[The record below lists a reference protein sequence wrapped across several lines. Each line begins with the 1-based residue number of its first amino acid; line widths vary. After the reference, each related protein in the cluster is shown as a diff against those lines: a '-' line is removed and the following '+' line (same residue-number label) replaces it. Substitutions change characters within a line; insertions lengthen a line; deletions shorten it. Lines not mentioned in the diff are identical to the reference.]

1 MNRTKSVLVGVLAT
15 LVLLALTSA
24 FVVYLNGGRFWP
36 CYASALLGTG
46 VLTLVTALIDS
57 INYVNAKK

>member
-1 MNRTKSVLVGVLAT
+1 MNGIKSVVVGVLAT

-24 FVVYLNGGRFWP
+24 FVAYFASYTFWP